1 MLNMFWIQNINIF
14 IDPRGG
20 EMKIQLNYRLCKLC
34 SQSNLRFVIANWC
47 CLRTADCRL
56 NIKIQLYLQQS
67 SPRHPATSPST
78 PPHLLTL
85 TGVTRLKLIV
95 LWLNGGMFQGIFSNY
110 PETKLMFIFACK
122 KYWRNEG
129 GEVWDKMKIQ
139 TELSI
144 PGVHNCLVSDQQ
156 NCHYHSRIHLL
167 SSFLSQLF
175 IILIKYQISD
185 KKCVARCRGFCHI
198 LKTVAQLTSELQTDT
213 FCLL

>member
-1 MLNMFWIQNINIF
+1 
-14 IDPRGG
+14 
-20 EMKIQLNYRLCKLC
+20 
-34 SQSNLRFVIANWC
+34 
-47 CLRTADCRL
+47 
-56 NIKIQLYLQQS
+56 
-67 SPRHPATSPST
+67 
-78 PPHLLTL
+78 
-85 TGVTRLKLIV
+85 
-95 LWLNGGMFQGIFSNY
+95 
-110 PETKLMFIFACK
+110 
-122 KYWRNEG
+122 
-129 GEVWDKMKIQ
+129 MKIQ

-185 KKCVARCRGFCHI
+185 KKCVARCHGFCHI

>member
-1 MLNMFWIQNINIF
+1 MWRKIYHKCLPYFVLTHHKNINKARLQNLNCQIVCTNLMLNMFWIQNINIF

-95 LWLNGGMFQGIFSNY
+95 LWLNGGMFHV
-110 PETKLMFIFACK
+110 P
-122 KYWRNEG
+122 RNLQQLSR
-129 GEVWDKMKIQ
+129 DKIN
-139 TELSI
+139 
-144 PGVHNCLVSDQQ
+144 VHICM
-156 NCHYHSRIHLL
+156 
-167 SSFLSQLF
+167 
-175 IILIKYQISD
+175 
-185 KKCVARCRGFCHI
+185 
-198 LKTVAQLTSELQTDT
+198 
-213 FCLL
+213 

>member
-47 CLRTADCRL
+47 CLWTVDCRL

-95 LWLNGGMFQGIFSNY
+95 LWLNGGMFRGIFSNY
-110 PETKLMFIFACK
+110 PETKLMFIFAFK
-122 KYWRNEG
+122 KYWRRRSLRQIENSNWVEYP
-129 GEVWDKMKIQ
+129 WCSQ
-139 TELSI
+139 
-144 PGVHNCLVSDQQ
+144 
-156 NCHYHSRIHLL
+156 L
-167 SSFLSQLF
+167 SSVRSAKLSLSPQDPLT
-175 IILIKYQISD
+175 IKFSQS
-185 KKCVARCRGFCHI
+185 
-198 LKTVAQLTSELQTDT
+198 T
-213 FCLL
+213 FYYSH